1 MSGLLQA
8 QTYVNSLRN
17 IKSIVWVMFFLCSM
31 TESIP
36 LANHQYCPVPTTS
49 SELGTKKVL
58 DLQDIKGHKVRLQFF
73 YPSEEASR
81 KLLEAASQ
89 SSLLNNSTK
98 NEPIRSVETDSAEAM
113 DMTPQTSDSFA
124 QDVYCQWTFR
134 AGNASQFL
142 SLTFE
147 KLSAPYSDNCAQAFV
162 ALQKENGYESRW
174 CGNRRQ
180 AHARPMSLL
189 ARSSAI
195 VTVYRSGNA
204 PLLPV
209 TGFKVSVRELDVGS
223 LQGAE
228 SSLRVLHG

>member
-1 MSGLLQA
+1 MSGLFQA
-8 QTYVNSLRN
+8 YVNSIRN
-17 IKSIVWVMFFLCSM
+17 MKSVVWLIFFLSSM

-36 LANHQYCPVPTTS
+36 ISNHHCPVPTTS
-49 SELGTKKVL
+49 SELGTQKVL
-58 DLQDIKGHKVRLQFF
+58 HLDDIKGHKVRLQFF

-81 KLLEAASQ
+81 RLLEAASQ
-89 SSLLNNSTK
+89 GSLQGNSTIA
-98 NEPIRSVETDSAEAM
+98 ESVGSLETDSAEAI
-113 DMTPQTSDSFA
+113 DMTSSTSDSTT

-134 AGNASQFL
+134 AGNESQFL

-189 ARSSAI
+189 ARSSAV

>member
-1 MSGLLQA
+1 MSKLVHAHL
-8 QTYVNSLRN
+8 NSLRN
-17 IKSIVWVMFFLCSM
+17 MRSIVWLIFFVSSM

-36 LANHQYCPVPTTS
+36 ISNHYCPVPTTS
-49 SELGTKKVL
+49 SELGTQKVL
-58 DLQDIKGHKVRLQFF
+58 DLHDIKGHKVRLQFF

-81 KLLEAASQ
+81 KLLESASQ
-89 SSLLNNSTK
+89 GNSTNK
-98 NEPIRSVETDSAEAM
+98 TFHSVETDSEEEAM
-113 DMTPQTSDSFA
+113 DIPSPNSDA
-124 QDVYCQWTFR
+124 VTQDVYCQWTFR

-147 KLSAPYSDNCAQAFV
+147 KLSAPYSDNCVQAFV

-189 ARSSAI
+189 ARSSAV